1 VLLLTLLIALVVL
14 GPHLW
19 VKWVIRSAQKPAD
32 RYPGNGASFARHLL
46 DKYGLENVRVETTT
60 LGDHYDPSSKTVR
73 LVEPHYSENS
83 LAAVTIAAHEVG
95 HAIQDADQYLPLITR
110 SKLAPIAGWGQRI
123 AVAAVWMMPIAT
135 AIIQSPVGIR
145 LLAVVTVV
153 GLLFATLLHLI
164 TLPVEWDASFKR
176 AWPALRAGNYLK
188 AHDYSRAKR
197 LLTAAALTY
206 VAAALVSV
214 LNWRFWMQVLRR

>member
-1 VLLLTLLIALVVL
+1 MLLLTLLILAVVL
-14 GPHLW
+14 GPQIW

-46 DKYGLENVRVETTT
+46 DKYGLEQVQVEMTSV
-60 LGDHYDPSSKTVR
+60 GDHYDPQSKTVR
-73 LVEPHYSENS
+73 LIEPHYSRNS

-95 HAIQDADQYLPLITR
+95 HAIQDADQYLPLKTR
-110 SKLAPIAGWGQRI
+110 SRLAPLAGWGQRVALI
-123 AVAAVWMMPIAT
+123 AVWLIPVTTVAVQAPA
-135 AIIQSPVGIR
+135 GIR
-145 LLAVVTVV
+145 LLAIIAVV

-188 AHDYSRAKR
+188 SQDHQRAR
-197 LLTAAALTY
+197 QLLTAAAMTY
-206 VAAALVSV
+206 VAAALISV